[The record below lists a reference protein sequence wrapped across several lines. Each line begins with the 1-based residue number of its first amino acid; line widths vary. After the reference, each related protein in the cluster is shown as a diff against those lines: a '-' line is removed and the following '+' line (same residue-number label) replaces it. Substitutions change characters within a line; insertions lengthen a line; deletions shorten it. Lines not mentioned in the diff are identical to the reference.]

1 MSIACRPPAPR
12 AALAPRPGSSAWP
25 RAAAAALLLAL
36 AGCTTPPAEY
46 AGALPRQD
54 PKWNSPQCVTMRA
67 TAQNYEAGRKQPM
80 PWTTGLLLGPYGLGI
95 AAASHEH
102 QEKQRKRFVR
112 DMHLACSSA
121 PLPQNLQGGL
131 D

>member
-1 MSIACRPPAPR
+1 MSIACRPAAPR
-12 AALAPRPGSSAWP
+12 AALVPRPGLAAWP
-25 RAAAAALLLAL
+25 RAATGAALLVL

-67 TAQNYEAGRKQPM
+67 AAQNYETGRKQPM
-80 PWTTGLLLGPYGLGI
+80 SWTTGMLLGPYGLGI
-95 AAASHEH
+95 AAASKEH

-112 DMHLACSSA
+112 DMHRACSSA
-121 PLPQNLQGGL
+121 PLPKNLQGG